1 MRPAAIAARIP
12 RSERTIW
19 RQFGRRGGRPVP
31 ARCSTLRRV
40 SSRVIARRYTLEVP
54 EASAPGRVVW
64 RGRDA
69 VSGGAVVVTLLED
82 HPQADATLAALVAV
96 RQPSLP
102 VILDHGVEGETRFLV
117 TPARAG
123 QTARLRLSARGQL
136 TGAAAAALG
145 VAVADALATLHE
157 RGLVQ
162 GSVSLDA
169 LILDETGPPRL
180 EDLATAGLARPADQP
195 DDDVRALAA
204 ILREVLAISDD
215 ASLLEVPGLSP
226 RFAGLLQSMAS
237 INPPSAAHARD
248 ALRRIDDGL
257 QPLAGSVDWEPFAP
271 LEAPQREAGERGNR
285 GLKLLVGALAVVVVV
300 LAVVATIAVVDRR
313 DAEQRAVTTGLPGLV
328 TTVPNTAT
336 VDDWTTTEELAAT
349 TIETVPTGANRTPRP
364 IRVAGIMALD
374 PAGDREE
381 NNGDVRFVI
390 DRSRKTGWSTEVYKS
405 STLGNKGGVGLVLR
419 LVQPSRVTRLVLRTA
434 PLGATISL
442 YAVRG
447 SEPATAPRG
456 WTTLTEPVTLRRDR
470 AVLRVRHRGPVSTV
484 LVWISSL
491 PSERGA
497 YVLRVNDIRV
507 VGVPIGA

>member
-1 MRPAAIAARIP
+1 M
-12 RSERTIW
+12 
-19 RQFGRRGGRPVP
+19 P

-96 RQPSLP
+96 RHPSLP
-102 VILDHGVEGETRFLV
+102 VILDHGVEGDTRYVV

-136 TGAAAAALG
+136 TGADAAALG

-271 LEAPQREAGERGNR
+271 IEAPQREAGERGNR
-285 GLKLLVGALAVVVVV
+285 GLKLLVGALAVAVVA
-300 LAVVATIAVVDRR
+300 LAVVVAIAVVDRR

-328 TTVPNTAT
+328 TTVANTAT
-336 VDDWTTTEELAAT
+336 VEGWTTTEESVT
-349 TIETVPTGANRTPRP
+349 TTVETVPTGPNRMPRP
-364 IRVAGIMALD
+364 IRVVGIMALD
-374 PAGDREE
+374 PAGDRQE
-381 NNGDVRFVI
+381 NNADARFVI
-390 DRSRKTGWSTEVYKS
+390 DRSRKTGWSTEIYKR
-405 STLGNKGGVGLVLR
+405 STLGNKGGVGLALR

-434 PLGATISL
+434 PVGATIAL

-447 SEPATAPRG
+447 TEPTTAPRG
-456 WTTLTEPVTLRRDR
+456 WTTLSEPVTLRRDR
-470 AVLRVRHRGPVSTV
+470 AVLRVRHRGPVTTV
-484 LVWISSL
+484 LVWISGL
-491 PSERGA
+491 PAERGA
-497 YVLRVNDIRV
+497 YVLRINDIRV

>member
-1 MRPAAIAARIP
+1 
-12 RSERTIW
+12 
-19 RQFGRRGGRPVP
+19 
-31 ARCSTLRRV
+31 V

-96 RQPSLP
+96 RHPSLP
-102 VILDHGVEGETRFLV
+102 VILDHGVEGETRYLV

-195 DDDVRALAA
+195 DDDVRALAE

-271 LEAPQREAGERGNR
+271 IEAPQREAGERGNR

-300 LAVVATIAVVDRR
+300 LAVVATIAVIDRR

-442 YAVRG
+442 HAVRG

-484 LVWISSL
+484 LVWISGL
-491 PSERGA
+491 PAERGA
-497 YVLRVNDIRV
+497 YVLRINDIRV

>member
-1 MRPAAIAARIP
+1 M
-12 RSERTIW
+12 
-19 RQFGRRGGRPVP
+19 P

-69 VSGGAVVVTLLED
+69 VSGGAVVVTLLEE
-82 HPQADATLAALVAV
+82 HPEADATLAALVAV
-96 RQPSLP
+96 RHPSLP
-102 VILDHGVEGETRFLV
+102 VILDHGVEGKARYLV

-136 TGAAAAALG
+136 TGADAAALG
-145 VAVADALATLHE
+145 TAVADALATLHE

-204 ILREVLAISDD
+204 ILRELLVISDD
-215 ASLLEVPGLSP
+215 VSLLEVSGLSP

-237 INPPSAAHARD
+237 INPPSAARVRD

-271 LEAPQREAGERGNR
+271 LEAPQRETGERGNR
-285 GLKLLVGALAVVVVV
+285 GLRLLVGALAVAVVV
-300 LAVVATIAVVDRR
+300 LAVVVAIAVVDRR
-313 DAEQRAVTTGLPGLV
+313 DAEQRAVTTGLAGPV
-328 TTVPNTAT
+328 TTVANTAT
-336 VDDWTTTEELAAT
+336 VEGWTTTEESVIT
-349 TIETVPTGANRTPRP
+349 TVETVPTGANRTPRP

-374 PAGDREE
+374 PAGDRQE
-381 NNGDVRFVI
+381 NNADARFVI

-405 STLGNKGGVGLVLR
+405 STLGNKGGVGLALR

-434 PLGATISL
+434 PVGATISL

-456 WTTLTEPVTLRRDR
+456 WITLTGPVTLQRNRT
-470 AVLRVRHRGPVSTV
+470 VLRIRRRAPVTTV
-484 LVWISSL
+484 LVWISGL
-491 PSERGA
+491 PAERGA
-497 YVLRVNDIRV
+497 YVLRINNIRV

>member
-1 MRPAAIAARIP
+1 
-12 RSERTIW
+12 
-19 RQFGRRGGRPVP
+19 
-31 ARCSTLRRV
+31 
-40 SSRVIARRYTLEVP
+40 
-54 EASAPGRVVW
+54 
-64 RGRDA
+64 
-69 VSGGAVVVTLLED
+69 
-82 HPQADATLAALVAV
+82 
-96 RQPSLP
+96 
-102 VILDHGVEGETRFLV
+102 
-117 TPARAG
+117 
-123 QTARLRLSARGQL
+123 L
-136 TGAAAAALG
+136 TGADAAALG

-162 GSVSLDA
+162 GVVSLDA

-204 ILREVLAISDD
+204 ILRELLAISDD

-237 INPPSAAHARD
+237 INPPSAASARD

-271 LEAPQREAGERGNR
+271 IETPQREVGGRGKR

-349 TIETVPTGANRTPRP
+349 TIETVPTGANRRPRP
-364 IRVAGIMALD
+364 IRVVGIMALD
-374 PAGDREE
+374 PAGDRQE
-381 NNGDVRFVI
+381 NNGDARFVI
-390 DRSRKTGWSTEVYKS
+390 DRSRKTGWSTEIYKS

-434 PLGATISL
+434 PVGATISL

-470 AVLRVRHRGPVSTV
+470 AVLRVRHRGPVTTV

-497 YVLRVNDIRV
+497 YVLRINDIRV

>member
-1 MRPAAIAARIP
+1 
-12 RSERTIW
+12 
-19 RQFGRRGGRPVP
+19 
-31 ARCSTLRRV
+31 V

-96 RQPSLP
+96 RHPSLP
-102 VILDHGVEGETRFLV
+102 VILDHGVEGETRYLV

-271 LEAPQREAGERGNR
+271 IEAPQREAGRRGNR
-285 GLKLLVGALAVVVVV
+285 GLKLLVGALAVVVVA
-300 LAVVATIAVVDRR
+300 LAVVATIAVIDRR

>member
-1 MRPAAIAARIP
+1 M
-12 RSERTIW
+12 
-19 RQFGRRGGRPVP
+19 P

-82 HPQADATLAALVAV
+82 HPQADATLAALAAV
-96 RQPSLP
+96 RHPSLP
-102 VILDHGVEGETRFLV
+102 VILDHGVEGETRYLV

-123 QTARLRLSARGQL
+123 QTARLRLSAQGQL
-136 TGAAAAALG
+136 TGADAAVLG
-145 VAVADALATLHE
+145 VAVADALAALHE
-157 RGLVQ
+157 HGLVQ
-162 GSVSLDA
+162 GTVSLDS
-169 LILDETGPPRL
+169 LILDEAGPPRL
-180 EDLATAGLARPADQP
+180 EDLATAALARPADQP

-271 LEAPQREAGERGNR
+271 IEAPQREAGERGNR

>member
-1 MRPAAIAARIP
+1 M
-12 RSERTIW
+12 
-19 RQFGRRGGRPVP
+19 
-31 ARCSTLRRV
+31 
-40 SSRVIARRYTLEVP
+40 
-54 EASAPGRVVW
+54 PGRDVW

-69 VSGGAVVVTLLED
+69 VSGGAVVITLLED

-96 RQPSLP
+96 RHPSLP
-102 VILDHGVEGETRFLV
+102 VILDHGVEGETRYLV

-136 TGAAAAALG
+136 TGADAAVLV

-204 ILREVLAISDD
+204 ILRELLVISDD
-215 ASLLEVPGLSP
+215 ANLLEVPGLSP

-237 INPPSAAHARD
+237 INPPSAVSARD
-248 ALRRIDDGL
+248 ALQRIDDGL
-257 QPLAGSVDWEPFAP
+257 QPLASSVDWEPFAP
-271 LEAPQREAGERGNR
+271 IEAPQREPGERRNR
-285 GLKLLVGALAVVVVV
+285 GLKLLVGALAVAVAA
-300 LAVVATIAVVDRR
+300 LAVVAVITAVDRR
-313 DAEQRAVTTGLPGLV
+313 DAEQRAATTGLPGPV
-328 TTVPNTAT
+328 TTVENTAT
-336 VDDWTTTEELAAT
+336 VEGWATTEESVITTVAT
-349 TIETVPTGANRTPRP
+349 APTGANRTPRR
-364 IRVAGIMALD
+364 IRVVGIMPID
-374 PAGDREE
+374 PAGDRQE
-381 NNGDVRFVI
+381 NNADVRFVI
-390 DRSRKTGWSTEVYKS
+390 DRSRKTGWSTEVYKN

-434 PLGATISL
+434 PVGATIAL
-442 YAVRG
+442 YAVRR

-456 WTTLTEPVTLRRDR
+456 WTTLSEPITLKRDR
-470 AVLRVRHRGPVSTV
+470 AVVPVRHRAPVATV
-484 LVWISSL
+484 LVWLSGL
-491 PSERGA
+491 PAERGA
-497 YVLRVNDIRV
+497 YVLRINDIRV

>member
-1 MRPAAIAARIP
+1 M
-12 RSERTIW
+12 
-19 RQFGRRGGRPVP
+19 P

-40 SSRVIARRYTLEVP
+40 SSRVIARRYTLEIP

-82 HPQADATLAALVAV
+82 HPQADVTHSNKCCQ
-96 RQPSLP
+96 RHPSLP
-102 VILDHGVEGETRFLV
+102 VILDHGVEGETRYLV

-136 TGAAAAALG
+136 TGADAAALG

-162 GSVSLDA
+162 GVVSLDA

-204 ILREVLAISDD
+204 ILRELLAISDD

-237 INPPSAAHARD
+237 INPPSAASARD

-271 LEAPQREAGERGNR
+271 IETPQREVGGRGKR

-349 TIETVPTGANRTPRP
+349 TIETVPTGANRRPRP
-364 IRVAGIMALD
+364 IRVVGIMALD
-374 PAGDREE
+374 PAGDRQE
-381 NNGDVRFVI
+381 NNGDARFVI
-390 DRSRKTGWSTEVYKS
+390 DRSRKTGWSTEIYKS

-434 PLGATISL
+434 PVGATISL

-470 AVLRVRHRGPVSTV
+470 AVLRVRHRGPVTTV

-497 YVLRVNDIRV
+497 YVLRINDIRV

>member
-1 MRPAAIAARIP
+1 M
-12 RSERTIW
+12 
-19 RQFGRRGGRPVP
+19 P

-54 EASAPGRVVW
+54 EASVPGRKVW

-69 VSGGAVVVTLLED
+69 VSGGTVVVTLLEE

-96 RQPSLP
+96 RHPSLP
-102 VILDHGVEGETRFLV
+102 VILDHGVEGETRYLV

-136 TGAAAAALG
+136 TGADAALLG

-204 ILREVLAISDD
+204 ILRELLVISDD
-215 ASLLEVPGLSP
+215 ANLLEVPGLSP

-237 INPPSAAHARD
+237 INPPSAASARD

-257 QPLAGSVDWEPFAP
+257 QPLASSLDWEPFAP
-271 LEAPQREAGERGNR
+271 LDAPQREAGRRGNR
-285 GLKLLVGALAVVVVV
+285 GLKLLVGALAVAVVA
-300 LAVVATIAVVDRR
+300 LAVVAVIAVVDRR
-313 DAEQRAVTTGLPGLV
+313 DADQRAVTTGLPGPV
-328 TTVPNTAT
+328 TTVPSPTT
-336 VDDWTTTEELAAT
+336 VEGS
-349 TIETVPTGANRTPRP
+349 TIEESVITTVETMPTGASRTLRR
-364 IRVAGIMALD
+364 IRVVSIMPLD
-374 PAGDREE
+374 PAGDRQE
-381 NNGDVRFVI
+381 NNAGARFVI
-390 DRSRKTGWSTEVYKS
+390 DRSQKTGWSTEVYKS

-434 PLGATISL
+434 PLGATIAL

-456 WTTLTEPVTLRRDR
+456 WTTLTKPITLKRDR
-470 AVLRVRHRGPVSTV
+470 AVLPVRHGGPVTTV
-484 LVWISSL
+484 LVWISGL
-491 PSERGA
+491 PAERGA
-497 YVLRVNDIRV
+497 YVLGINDIRV

>member
-1 MRPAAIAARIP
+1 
-12 RSERTIW
+12 
-19 RQFGRRGGRPVP
+19 
-31 ARCSTLRRV
+31 V

-96 RQPSLP
+96 RHPSLP
-102 VILDHGVEGETRFLV
+102 VILDHGVEGETRYLV

-195 DDDVRALAA
+195 DDDVRALAE

-257 QPLAGSVDWEPFAP
+257 QPLVGSVDWEPFAP
-271 LEAPQREAGERGNR
+271 IEAPQREAGRRGNR

-328 TTVPNTAT
+328 TTVPNTAK